1 MNIKNLFTGAALRK
15 ALPFSVDENVKEH
28 FLEQV
33 SEWRAIYE
41 GETDWRYARKG
52 GLEGGY
58 RRVRSISAAQSLCS
72 ELAAL
77 CFSQQMDIAFGD
89 KNTLRFAE
97 KVLQENGFWS
107 CFPLFLEKMFA
118 LGCGVMKVYGDGEKI
133 CLDYVDG
140 DAFLPT
146 QYDEKGVYGG
156 VAFSLSSSGGT
167 SYLLMEN
174 HRRLENGEGYVIT
187 NTLMKKTGSGEY
199 RETELSELY
208 PNLEKETVVNGLQKP
223 LFVYFR
229 PACGGSVLGSSAF
242 AASVDT
248 LEALDVVFDSLQ
260 REFVLGKK
268 RIIVPTSALRG
279 EYGKDGKLHKFF
291 DEQDEVY
298 QAFSPDDREEL
309 KIYDNSG
316 TLRVTEHIDALQQLL
331 DLLCMQAG
339 LSAGSLSYH
348 SSYVKTATEVVAR
361 NDKTFRTKTA
371 HQQLIREGLLSVL
384 ENIVLL
390 GVLKG
395 ELAPSALEDKPVI
408 TFPDSVSRDNA
419 SKIDN
424 AIKLLEAGV
433 IDREKAL
440 AEIYGLT
447 ETEVKSEER
456 K

>member
-1 MNIKNLFTGAALRK
+1 MNIKSFFTGAALRK

-28 FLEQV
+28 LLEQV
-33 SEWRAIYE
+33 SEWRSIYE
-41 GETDWRYARKG
+41 GDGDWRYARKG

-77 CFSQQMDIAFGD
+77 CFSQQMDMSFGD
-89 KNTLRFAE
+89 SGTLKFVE
-97 KVLQENGFWS
+97 KVLQDNGFWS

-118 LGCGVMKVYGDGEKI
+118 LGCGVIKVYSEGGKI

-156 VAFSLSSSGGT
+156 VAFSLSASGGT

-174 HRRLENGEGYVIT
+174 HRRTEEGYLVT
-187 NTLMKKTGSGEY
+187 NTLMKKTGGGEY
-199 RETELSELY
+199 RETELSDLY
-208 PNLEKETVVNGLQKP
+208 PKLEKETVINGLQKP

-229 PACGGSVLGSSAF
+229 PACGGNVLGGSAF
-242 AASVDT
+242 ANAVDT
-248 LEALDVVFDSLQ
+248 LEALDTVFDSLQ

-279 EYGKDGKLHKFF
+279 EYGKDGKLHKYF

-316 TLRVTEHIDALQQLL
+316 TLRVTEHTEALQQLL

-390 GVLKG
+390 GVLEG
-395 ELAPSALEDKPVI
+395 ELSPSALEDKPVI

-424 AIKLLEAGV
+424 AIKLLEAGI
-433 IDREKAL
+433 IDRDKAL

-447 ETEVKSEER
+447 ETEAKN
-456 K
+456 

>member
-1 MNIKNLFTGAALRK
+1 MNIKNFFTGAALRK
-15 ALPFSVDENVKEH
+15 ALPFDIDENVKEH

-33 SEWRAIYE
+33 AEWRDIYE
-41 GETDWRYARKG
+41 GGGDWRYARKG

-58 RRVRSISAAQSLCS
+58 RRVHSISAAQSLCS
-72 ELAAL
+72 ELTAL
-77 CFSQQMDIAFGD
+77 CFSQQMDIGFED
-89 KNTLRFAE
+89 RNTLQFVE
-97 KVLQENGFWS
+97 KVLQDNGFWS
-107 CFPLFLEKMFA
+107 CFPLFLEKLFA
-118 LGCGVMKVYGDGEKI
+118 LGCGVMKVYSDGDKI

-156 VAFSLSSSGGT
+156 VAFSLSCSNGT

-174 HRRLENGEGYVIT
+174 HRKTDEGYVIT
-187 NTLMKKTGSGEY
+187 NTLMKKNDSGEY

-208 PNLEKETVVNGLQKP
+208 PNLEKETVINGLQKP

-242 AASVDT
+242 AGAVDT

-279 EYGKDGKLHKFF
+279 EYGKDGKLHKYF
-291 DEQDEVY
+291 DEHDEVY
-298 QAFSPDDREEL
+298 TAFSPDDREEL

-408 TFPDSVSRDNA
+408 AFSDSVSRDNA

-424 AIKLLEAGV
+424 AIKLLEAGL
-433 IDREKAL
+433 IDKEKAL

-447 ETEVKSEER
+447 ETEAGN
-456 K
+456 

>member
-1 MNIKNLFTGAALRK
+1 MNIKNFFTGAAFRK
-15 ALPFSVDENVKEH
+15 TLPFSVDENVKEH
-28 FLEQV
+28 LLEQV
-33 SEWRAIYE
+33 SQWRDIYE
-41 GETDWRYARKG
+41 GGGDWRYARKG

-58 RRVRSISAAQSLCS
+58 RRVHGISAAQSLCG

-77 CFSQQMDIAFGD
+77 CFSQQMDVSFQD
-89 KNTLRFAE
+89 KNTLRFVE
-97 KVLQENGFWS
+97 KVLQDNGFWS
-107 CFPLFLEKMFA
+107 CFPLFLEKLFA
-118 LGCGVMKVYGDGEKI
+118 LGCGVIKVYGDGDKI

-156 VAFSLSSSGGT
+156 VAFSLSGSGGT
-167 SYLLMEN
+167 SYLLTEN
-174 HRRLENGEGYVIT
+174 HRRTEDGYVIT
-187 NTLMKKTGSGEY
+187 NTLMKKSGSGEF
-199 RETELSELY
+199 RETELTELY
-208 PNLEKETVVNGLQKP
+208 PNLEKETVINGLQKP

-229 PACGGSVLGSSAF
+229 PACGGSVLGSSVF
-242 AASVDT
+242 AAAVDT
-248 LEALDVVFDSLQ
+248 LEALDTVFDSLQ

-348 SSYVKTATEVVAR
+348 SNYVKTATEVVAR

-390 GVLKG
+390 GVLNG

-408 TFPDSVSRDNA
+408 TFSDSVSRDNA

-440 AEIYGLT
+440 AEVYGLT
-447 ETEVKSEER
+447 ETEAQN
-456 K
+456 

>member
-1 MNIKNLFTGAALRK
+1 MNIKNFFTGAALRK
-15 ALPFSVDENVKEH
+15 SLPFAVDETVKEH
-28 FLEQV
+28 LLEQV
-33 SEWRAIYE
+33 SQWRDIYE
-41 GETDWRYARKG
+41 GNGDWRYARKG

-58 RRVRSISAAQSLCS
+58 RRVRSISAAQSLCT

-77 CFSQQMDIAFGD
+77 CFSQQMDMGFQD
-89 KNTLRFAE
+89 KNTLKFVE
-97 KVLQENGFWS
+97 DVLQDNGFWS

-118 LGCGVMKVYGDGEKI
+118 LGCGVIKVYSDGGKI

-156 VAFSLSSSGGT
+156 AAFSLSSSNGT
-167 SYLLMEN
+167 SYLLIEN
-174 HRRLENGEGYVIT
+174 HRKTEDGYVVT
-187 NTLMKKTGSGEY
+187 NTLMKKSGSGEY

-208 PNLEKETVVNGLQKP
+208 PNLEKETVINGLHKP

-229 PACGGSVLGSSAF
+229 PSCGGNVLGSSAF
-242 AASVDT
+242 AAAVDT

-279 EYGKDGKLHKFF
+279 EYGKDGKLHKYF

-316 TLRVTEHIDALQQLL
+316 TLRVTEHTDALQQLL

-348 SSYVKTATEVVAR
+348 TSYVKTATEVVAR

-390 GVLKG
+390 GVLNG
-395 ELAPSALEDKPVI
+395 ELSPSALEDKPVI
-408 TFPDSVSRDNA
+408 SFSDSVSRDNS

-433 IDREKAL
+433 IDKDKAL

-447 ETEVKSEER
+447 ETESKER

>member
-15 ALPFSVDENVKEH
+15 SLPFAVDETVKEH
-28 FLEQV
+28 LLEQV
-33 SEWRAIYE
+33 SEWRDIYE
-41 GETDWRYARKG
+41 GNGDWRYARKG

-58 RRVRSISAAQSLCS
+58 RRVRSISAAQSLCT

-77 CFSQQMDIAFGD
+77 CFSQQMDMGFED
-89 KNTLRFAE
+89 KNTLRFVE
-97 KVLQENGFWS
+97 GVLQDNGFWK

-118 LGCGVMKVYGDGEKI
+118 LGCGVIKVYSDGGKI

-156 VAFSLSSSGGT
+156 AAFSLSSSNGT
-167 SYLLMEN
+167 SYLLIEN
-174 HRRLENGEGYVIT
+174 HRRTEDGYVVT
-187 NTLMKKTGSGEY
+187 NTLMKKSGSGEY

-208 PNLEKETVVNGLQKP
+208 PNLEKETVINGLQKP

-229 PACGGSVLGSSAF
+229 PSCGGNVLGSSAF
-242 AASVDT
+242 AAAVDT

-298 QAFSPDDREEL
+298 QAFSPDDKEEL

-348 SSYVKTATEVVAR
+348 TSYVKTATEVVAR

-390 GVLKG
+390 GVLNG
-395 ELAPSALEDKPVI
+395 ELSPSALEDKPVI
-408 TFPDSVSRDNA
+408 SFSDSVSRDNT

-424 AIKLLEAGV
+424 TIKLLEAGV
-433 IDREKAL
+433 IDRDKAL

-447 ETEVKSEER
+447 ETETKER